1 LSRVFGVFSGL
12 GVARWIYAEISKI
25 ALTFPVFYGILSNMK
40 TKEHPDVRPR
50 SEIIGAIAAIP
61 SAVQGKICEMRKQL
75 AGGEVATYYNLQYW
89 ADGRNH
95 TIHIPREKLAQFKD
109 AVSGGERLKR
119 LVSELSE
126 ADARDILSSAPPLKK
141 SSQRSRSRARPR

>member
-1 LSRVFGVFSGL
+1 MRDKKCAGWPAGFMQKFQ
-12 GVARWIYAEISKI
+12 KN
-25 ALTFPVFYGILSNMK
+25 ALTFPAFHGILLNMK
-40 TKEHPDVRPR
+40 TKEHQDVRPR

-75 AGGEVATYYNLQYW
+75 SGGKVATYYNLQYW

-119 LVSELSE
+119 LVSELAE

-141 SSQRSRSRARPR
+141 SSPRSRSRARPR

>member
-1 LSRVFGVFSGL
+1 MNYADAPAVDR
-12 GVARWIYAEISKI
+12 VARRIYAEISKTT
-25 ALTFPVFYGILSNMK
+25 LTFPVFNGILLNMK
-40 TKEHPDVRPR
+40 IKEQPAVRSR
-50 SEIIGAIAAIP
+50 SEIIGAIVAIP

-75 AGGEVATYYNLQYW
+75 SGGKVATYYNLQYW

-109 AVSGGERLKR
+109 AVNGGERLKR

-141 SSQRSRSRARPR
+141 SSQKSRSRARPR